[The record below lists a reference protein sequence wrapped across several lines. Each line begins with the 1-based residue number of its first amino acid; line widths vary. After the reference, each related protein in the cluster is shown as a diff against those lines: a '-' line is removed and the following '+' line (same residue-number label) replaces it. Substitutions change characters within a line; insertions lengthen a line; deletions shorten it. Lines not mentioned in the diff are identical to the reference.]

1 MVLVVAAILVV
12 FAVRTYHPREAIA
25 LQQAERLRN
34 DLRNIQMLAIT
45 WNQALRL
52 TTTAATGST
61 CVPAVL
67 AKYEVRCVSG
77 SATPPCNGVNPVVNP
92 ATGQA
97 YSVSL
102 ECGLDLTG
110 PGFTLDI
117 DALGRPKNGAAFIN
131 ASATFTISGAS
142 TARSVVV
149 APVTG
154 LATAQ

>member
-1 MVLVVAAILVV
+1 M
-12 FAVRTYHPREAIA
+12 
-25 LQQAERLRN
+25 
-34 DLRNIQMLAIT
+34 
-45 WNQALRL
+45 
-52 TTTAATGST
+52 
-61 CVPAVL
+61 
-67 AKYEVRCVSG
+67 
-77 SATPPCNGVNPVVNP
+77 VNP